1 MRKHPAEHGVL
12 VHIREIAR
20 MKGVVVIHR
29 CHRARHADD
38 VSMFGELIAIDK
50 VLAAGLANW

>member
-1 MRKHPAEHGVL
+1 MRKHAAEHGVL

-50 VLAAGLANW
+50 VNW